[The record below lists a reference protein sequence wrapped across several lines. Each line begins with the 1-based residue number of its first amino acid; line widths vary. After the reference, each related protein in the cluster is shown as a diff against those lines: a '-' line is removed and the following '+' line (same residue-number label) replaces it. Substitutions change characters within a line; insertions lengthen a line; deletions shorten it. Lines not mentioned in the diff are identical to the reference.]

1 MIDWHSHI
9 LPGIDDGSQNVTESS
24 ELLKML
30 SDQGVKTVVA
40 TPHFFANSDTI
51 ESFLE
56 KRKNSYDTL
65 FEQVLTDSPEIL
77 LGAEVKYYQGIS
89 RMNELKKLCIDNSKL
104 LLLEMSMSRWT
115 EYTLREFEELALS
128 RDITVVLAH
137 IERYLKFQNDE
148 TWNRLYE
155 NGILMQVNASFFTAF
170 STKRKALTYLENGD
184 IHFIGSDCHNL
195 TSRAPRIGKAFKI
208 IKNKLGESFINQMNE
223 YGYSVLKK

>member
-115 EYTLREFEELALS
+115 EYTLRELEELALS

>member
-65 FEQVLTDSPEIL
+65 SEHVSTDNPEIL

-115 EYTLREFEELALS
+115 EYTLRELEELSLS